1 MPMKKLKLKSNGETR
16 RKKKRSAAEI
26 REAQKENR
34 KNRAK
39 NKARNKA
46 YYRKNRNEILKR
58 ARKRAERKARGD
70 TRVTRMR
77 ENVGNPD

>member
-1 MPMKKLKLKSNGETR
+1 MPMKKMKLKSNGETR
-16 RKKKRSAAEI
+16 RKKKRSATEI
-26 REAQKENR
+26 REAMKRNR

-39 NKARNKA
+39 NKAHNKA

-70 TRVTRMR
+70 VRVTRLR
-77 ENVGNPD
+77 KTVGNPE